1 MHGGVSL
8 RRVTFAGDLYF
19 AMIDRLVLGT
29 GNRKKLLEME
39 GLLQGTGLRLL
50 TLSDF
55 TGITEVVEDGHSFA
69 ENAEKKAR
77 GYALATGCW
86 TVCDDSGISVDAL
99 NGAPG
104 IYSAR
109 FAGPGANDDAN
120 NRLLLE
126 KLKGVPDDERTAYY
140 TCHIALA
147 DPSGTIRIRSEG
159 ICRGRLRHELD
170 GQGGFGYDPLFEL
183 MEYHVTFGRLGSAA
197 KSVISHRARALRDFC
212 RQLQQLQQTRLEKEV
227 SR

>member
-1 MHGGVSL
+1 
-8 RRVTFAGDLYF
+8 
-19 AMIDRLVLGT
+19 MIDRLVLGT

-39 GLLQGTGLRLL
+39 GLLRGTGLRLQ
-50 TLSDF
+50 TLADF
-55 TGITEVVEDGHSFA
+55 EGITEVVEDGHSFA

-99 NGAPG
+99 GGAPG

-109 FAGPGANDDAN
+109 FAGPDADDGANN
-120 NRLLLE
+120 HLLLE
-126 KLKGVPDDERTAYY
+126 KLAGVPDRERTAHYS
-140 TCHIALA
+140 CHIALA
-147 DPSGTIRIRSEG
+147 DPSGTIRIRSDG
-159 ICRGRLRHELD
+159 ICRGQLRHEAD

-183 MEYHVTFGRLGSAA
+183 MEYHITFGRLGSVA

-212 RQLQQLQQTRLEKEV
+212 RQLAQLQQTLRETGT

>member
-1 MHGGVSL
+1 
-8 RRVTFAGDLYF
+8 
-19 AMIDRLVLGT
+19 MIDCLVLGT

-39 GLLQGTGLRLL
+39 GLLQGTGVRLQ
-50 TLSDF
+50 TLADF
-55 TGITEVVEDGHSFA
+55 QGITEVVEDGHSFA

-86 TVCDDSGISVDAL
+86 TVCDDSGICVDAL

-109 FAGPGANDDAN
+109 FAGEHANDEAN

-126 KLKGVPDDERTAYY
+126 KLQGVPDDERTAYY
-140 TCHIALA
+140 VCHIALA

-159 ICRGRLRHELD
+159 ICRGRLRHEAD

-183 MEYHVTFGRLGSAA
+183 PEYHVTFGRLGSTA
-197 KSVISHRARALRDFC
+197 KSVISHRARALREFC
-212 RQLQQLQQTRLEKEV
+212 RQWARLRQSV
-227 SR
+227 Q

>member
-1 MHGGVSL
+1 
-8 RRVTFAGDLYF
+8 
-19 AMIDRLVLGT
+19 MIERLVLGT
-29 GNRKKLLEME
+29 GNRKKLLEMQ
-39 GLLQGTGLRLL
+39 GLLQGTGLQLQ
-50 TLSDF
+50 TLADF
-55 TGITEVVEDGHSFA
+55 SEITEVVEDGHSFA
-69 ENAEKKAR
+69 ENAAKKAC

-99 NGAPG
+99 DGAPG

-109 FAGPGANDDAN
+109 FAGEHADDAAN

-147 DPSGTIRIRSEG
+147 DPRGAIRIRSEG
-159 ICRGRLRHELD
+159 ICRGRLRHEAD

-183 MEYHVTFGRLGSAA
+183 LEYHVTFGRLGVVA

-212 RQLQQLQQTRLEKEV
+212 RQLAALQRSLREQETTR
-227 SR
+227 

>member
-1 MHGGVSL
+1 
-8 RRVTFAGDLYF
+8 
-19 AMIDRLVLGT
+19 MIERLLLGT
-29 GNRKKLLEME
+29 GNRKKRLEME
-39 GLLQGTGLRLL
+39 GLLRGAGVQLQ
-50 TLSDF
+50 TLADF
-55 TGITEVVEDGHSFA
+55 EGISEVVEDGLSFA

-77 GYALATGCW
+77 GYALATGLW
-86 TVCDDSGISVDAL
+86 TVCDDSGICVDAL

-109 FAGPGANDDAN
+109 FAGPNADDEAN

-126 KLKGVPDDERTAYY
+126 KLAGVPDDERSAYY
-140 TCHIALA
+140 ACHIALS

-159 ICRGRLRHELD
+159 ICRGRLRHEAD

-183 MEYHVTFGRLGSAA
+183 LEYHVTFGRLGSVA

-212 RQLQQLQQTRLEKEV
+212 RQFALLQHAGRLKGAL
-227 SR
+227 S

>member
-1 MHGGVSL
+1 
-8 RRVTFAGDLYF
+8 
-19 AMIDRLVLGT
+19 MIDCLVLGT
-29 GNRKKLLEME
+29 GNRKKLREME
-39 GLLQGTGLRLL
+39 GLLQGTGLRLQ
-50 TLSDF
+50 TLADF
-55 TGITEVVEDGHSFA
+55 TGITEVVEDGTSFA

-86 TVCDDSGISVDAL
+86 TVCDDSGICVDAL

-109 FAGPGANDDAN
+109 FAGEHANDEAN

-140 TCHIALA
+140 VCHIALA
-147 DPSGTIRIRSEG
+147 DPTGTIRIRSEA
-159 ICRGRLRHELD
+159 ICRGRLRQEAD

-183 MEYHVTFGRLGSAA
+183 FEYHVTFGRLGTAA
-197 KSVISHRARALRDFC
+197 KSVISHRARALREFC
-212 RQLQQLQQTRLEKEV
+212 GQLARLQQTLLKKEV
-227 SR
+227 SS

>member
-1 MHGGVSL
+1 
-8 RRVTFAGDLYF
+8 
-19 AMIDRLVLGT
+19 MIDRLVLGT

-39 GLLQGTGLRLL
+39 GLLRGTGLRLQ
-50 TLSDF
+50 TLADF
-55 TGITEVVEDGHSFA
+55 EGITEVVEDGHSFA

-99 NGAPG
+99 GGAPG

-109 FAGPGANDDAN
+109 FAGPDADDGAN
-120 NRLLLE
+120 NRMLLE
-126 KLKGVPDDERTAYY
+126 KLAGVPDRERTAHYS
-140 TCHIALA
+140 CHIALA
-147 DPSGTIRIRSEG
+147 DPGGTIRIRSEG
-159 ICRGRLRHELD
+159 ICRGRLRHEAD

-183 MEYHVTFGRLGSAA
+183 MEYHITFGRLGSVA

-212 RQLQQLQQTRLEKEV
+212 RQLAQLQQTLRETGN

>member
-1 MHGGVSL
+1 
-8 RRVTFAGDLYF
+8 
-19 AMIDRLVLGT
+19 MIDRLVLGT

-39 GLLQGTGLRLL
+39 ILLQSTGLRLQ
-50 TLSDF
+50 TLSEF
-55 TGITEVVEDGHSFA
+55 TGIVEVVEDGQSFA
-69 ENAEKKAR
+69 ENAQKKAS

-86 TVCDDSGISVDAL
+86 TVCDDSGICVDAL
-99 NGAPG
+99 DGAPG

-109 FAGPGANDDAN
+109 FAGPNADDAAN

-126 KLKGVPDDERTAYY
+126 KLKGVPDDERTAHY

-147 DPSGTIRIRSEG
+147 DPSGAIRMESEG
-159 ICRGRLRHELD
+159 ICRGRLRHEAD

-183 MEYHVTFGRLGSAA
+183 PEYHTTFGRLGSVA

-212 RQLQQLQQTRLEKEV
+212 RQFAQLQQSLRTEGA